1 MTTRTPRASRSPRS
15 PRAAAR
21 ANGVDASALLQ
32 STTDPTEFFAAL
44 APKRAMA
51 VFAHPDDCE
60 FSSGG
65 TIAVLTRLG
74 WEVDIVV
81 ATSGNKGTKDPGVTP
96 QQLAGEREEEQR
108 AAARILGAREP
119 VFFGFPDGGLVN
131 DDELRGLVV
140 RQLRLRR
147 PELLITWDGFRPGFN
162 HRDHRRVGRA
172 AYDAVY
178 PSADDHLYYPLDKE
192 EDLLPHR
199 PLAMLLVGGPDAD
212 FHVDI
217 EPVVRTKVRATLAH
231 VSQMGGRQEGDMLR
245 MWRERAAAAGDS
257 GPRMRESFKRV
268 VLRR

>member
-1 MTTRTPRASRSPRS
+1 MTSP
-15 PRAAAR
+15 AAR
-21 ANGVDASALLQ
+21 RARPRTSRGPDAPPDPTELLQ
-32 STTDPTEFFAAL
+32 STSDPLAFFDAL

-65 TIAVLTRLG
+65 TIAVLCAAG
-74 WEVDIVV
+74 WDVDIVV
-81 ATSGNKGTKDPGVTP
+81 ATSGNKGTKDPSISG
-96 QQLAGEREEEQR
+96 QQLAGEREEEAR
-108 AAARILGAREP
+108 AAAAVLGAREP

-140 RQLRLRR
+140 RQIRLRR

-178 PSADDHLYYPLDKE
+178 PAADDHLYYPGDKDE
-192 EDLLPHR
+192 ELLPHR
-199 PLAMLLVGGPDAD
+199 PLVMLLAGAGEAD

-217 EPVVRTKVRATLAH
+217 EPVAQTKIRSLLAH
-231 VSQMGGRQEGDMLR
+231 ASQIGARTEGDFLR
-245 MWRERAAAAGDS
+245 QWRERAAQQADDS
-257 GPRMRESFKRV
+257 SLPPLRESFRRV